1 MASDSCRFIFLLS
14 DQPYFLSFDLKLSR
28 LFWSP
33 VFLNS
38 DHLYLASILIHL
50 HVCCIFKSIGAFFW
64 PISWVWLCD
73 ILIICWC
80 KGNETKKRLHNFVH
94 TVYCICSFA
103 RLHIVQ
109 SFSGNPWAILVP
121 ISLLIFIFFLLN
133 HSAISFQN
141 VLDREHVLGNRT
153 LEVKIAT
160 PKVSN
165 TQINIICLCG
175 ISQGVGE
182 MIKI

>member
-1 MASDSCRFIFLLS
+1 MSNFSSNFI
-14 DQPYFLSFDLKLSR
+14 
-28 LFWSP
+28 
-33 VFLNS
+33 
-38 DHLYLASILIHL
+38 I
-50 HVCCIFKSIGAFFW
+50 
-64 PISWVWLCD
+64 
-73 ILIICWC
+73 
-80 KGNETKKRLHNFVH
+80 NFH
-94 TVYCICSFA
+94 
-103 RLHIVQ
+103 
-109 SFSGNPWAILVP
+109 
-121 ISLLIFIFFLLN
+121 FFLLN

-165 TQINIICLCG
+165 TQINTICLCG